1 MPGFKAGTVVANETS
16 IFFHPNF
23 SASDSFAMKIVLLRC
38 AVAFQPNCFV
48 CLCFGFLWVDPTT
61 AKQRAQI
68 VLNAPFYVRAI
79 NMPWKCIACGCLN
92 NCITGFS
99 KIHFTTRAME
109 QSASAA
115 ILWRH
120 NGELLFGL
128 KIYRFAFFF
137 PASKAHGH
145 LQHGETSY
153 YINSSMCFRA
163 GNCKTMVRLR
173 PLFQSGT
180 KPSGRLETLSAEI
193 FCSGKSWV
201 ISGDLHLENAQNLT
215 AQKVRS
221 IQDSP

>member
-1 MPGFKAGTVVANETS
+1 MKLNSKSLNMPGFKAGTVVANETS

-137 PASKAHGH
+137 QPRR
-145 LQHGETSY
+145 LMDIY
-153 YINSSMCFRA
+153 SM
-163 GNCKTMVRLR
+163 
-173 PLFQSGT
+173 
-180 KPSGRLETLSAEI
+180 
-193 FCSGKSWV
+193 GKHH
-201 ISGDLHLENAQNLT
+201 IT
-215 AQKVRS
+215 
-221 IQDSP
+221 

>member
-1 MPGFKAGTVVANETS
+1 MARGTLHFPQSEAESFQLSPSNETQFEISQHAGEFKAGTVVANETS

-61 AKQRAQI
+61 AKQRFQI

-79 NMPWKCIACGCLN
+79 NMPWNCIACGCLN

-115 ILWRH
+115 IL
-120 NGELLFGL
+120 
-128 KIYRFAFFF
+128 
-137 PASKAHGH
+137 
-145 LQHGETSY
+145 
-153 YINSSMCFRA
+153 
-163 GNCKTMVRLR
+163 
-173 PLFQSGT
+173 
-180 KPSGRLETLSAEI
+180 
-193 FCSGKSWV
+193 
-201 ISGDLHLENAQNLT
+201 
-215 AQKVRS
+215 
-221 IQDSP
+221 